1 MAYLGVVNVGEFV
14 SYALQFS
21 IQLQISTC
29 KTTKR
34 FQQIKRMDIVCGLQF
49 QIKYVRS
56 EFVFLEKKEFE
67 HDWFDIIEI
76 SHSVRIFP
84 FPKVHSSISIF

>member
-56 EFVFLEKKEFE
+56 EFIFLKKKG
-67 HDWFDIIEI
+67 
-76 SHSVRIFP
+76 V
-84 FPKVHSSISIF
+84 